1 MRCYTLPPMSA
12 MKDRQALSEIA
23 EQSGWQ
29 RRQVDRT
36 DFYRRGVREV
46 EVIFTEDKLAGGS
59 LYEDLH
65 MLTHTRDRST
75 VEGWLTK
82 AL

>member
-1 MRCYTLPPMSA
+1 MSA
-12 MKDRQALSEIA
+12 TNDRQHLSEIA

-29 RRQVDRT
+29 QRRQLDRT
-36 DFYRRGVREV
+36 DFYRRGARNV
-46 EVIFTEDKLAGGS
+46 EVLFTAGKLTGGT
-59 LYEDLH
+59 LYDDVHL
-65 MLTHTRDRST
+65 LTHTRDKAK

>member
-1 MRCYTLPPMSA
+1 MSA
-12 MKDRQALSEIA
+12 TNDRQALSEIA

-29 RRQVDRT
+29 RRQLDRT
-36 DFYRRGVREV
+36 DFYRRGTRKV
-46 EVIFTEDKLAGGS
+46 EVLFTADKLNGGT
-59 LYEDLH
+59 LYDDVHL
-65 MLTHTRDRST
+65 LTYSRDKAK

>member
-1 MRCYTLPPMSA
+1 MSA
-12 MKDRQALSEIA
+12 TNDRQALSEIA

-29 RRQVDRT
+29 RRRLDRT
-36 DFYRRGVREV
+36 DFYQRGTRKV
-46 EVIFTEDKLAGGS
+46 EVLFTADELSGGTLYDDVHLLTYSRDKAK
-59 LYEDLH
+59 
-65 MLTHTRDRST
+65 

>member
-1 MRCYTLPPMSA
+1 MSA
-12 MKDRQALSEIA
+12 TNDRQALSEIA

-29 RRQVDRT
+29 HRQVDRT
-36 DFYRRGVREV
+36 DFYRRGAREV
-46 EVIFTEDKLAGGS
+46 EVLFTEDKLTGGS

-65 MLTHTRDRST
+65 LLTHSRDKAT

-82 AL
+82 AI

>member
-1 MRCYTLPPMSA
+1 VTVTN
-12 MKDRQALSEIA
+12 DRQAISEVA

-29 RRQVDRT
+29 RRQLDRT
-36 DFYRRGVREV
+36 DLYRRGTRQV
-46 EVIFTEDKLAGGS
+46 EVLFTADKLNGGT

-65 MLTHTRDRST
+65 LRTHTRDKT
-75 VEGWLTK
+75 IVENWLTR

>member
-1 MRCYTLPPMSA
+1 MSPTT
-12 MKDRQALSEIA
+12 DRQALSELA

-29 RRQVDRT
+29 RRQLDRT

-46 EVIFTEDKLAGGS
+46 EVLFTEDKLTGGA

-65 MLTHTRDRST
+65 LLTHTRDMVT
-75 VEGWLTK
+75 VQGWLTR
-82 AL
+82 AH

>member
-1 MRCYTLPPMSA
+1 MSA
-12 MKDRQALSEIA
+12 TNDRQALAELA

-36 DFYRRGVREV
+36 DFYRRGIREV
-46 EVIFTEDKLAGGS
+46 EVLFTGDKLNGGS
-59 LYEDLH
+59 LYEDLSL
-65 MLTHTRDRST
+65 LTHTRDMSM
-75 VEGWLTK
+75 VQSWLTR

>member
-1 MRCYTLPPMSA
+1 MSA
-12 MKDRQALSEIA
+12 TNDRQALSELA

-29 RRQVDRT
+29 RRRQLDRT
-36 DFYRRGVREV
+36 DFYRRGAREV
-46 EVIFTEDKLAGGS
+46 EVFFTEDKLNGGT

-65 MLTHTRDRST
+65 LLTHTREIAT
-75 VEGWLTK
+75 VQGWLTR